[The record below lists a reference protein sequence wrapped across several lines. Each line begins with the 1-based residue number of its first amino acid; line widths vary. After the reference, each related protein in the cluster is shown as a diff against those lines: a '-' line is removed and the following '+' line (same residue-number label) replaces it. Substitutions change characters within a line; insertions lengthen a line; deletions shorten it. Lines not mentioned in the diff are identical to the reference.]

1 MNWIRLFLWFTAF
14 LITSVAVAKN
24 LIRHSWG
31 RRMSMINLPYLLWLT
46 GDVVF
51 QWFFFRVRIV
61 PTRENY
67 SYSIHTGEI
76 FPIDETT
83 REKSA
88 GIRVRGEQRY
98 FHSLFGLESVFKPFK
113 PTLHPIPGKAPSIF
127 KTRLSKSFEN
137 FGSRKQTTFSLFLQY
152 QYSV

>member
-1 MNWIRLFLWFTAF
+1 MYIFHTFF
-14 LITSVAVAKN
+14 DSQVTSF
-24 LIRHSWG
+24 S
-31 RRMSMINLPYLLWLT
+31 S
-46 GDVVF
+46 D
-51 QWFFFRVRIV
+51 FFFRVRIV

-67 SYSIHTGEI
+67 SYSIHTGEL

-127 KTRLSKSFEN
+127 KTRLSKSFEY
-137 FGSRKQTTFSLFLQY
+137 FGSRKQTTFSLFCSISN
-152 QYSV
+152 QYSNYLWEFAKKMKGKNC